1 MCVTLNIKFF
11 IMKKINNKSTHSSQ
25 VAGCSGVSLNDIM
38 IKYSSN
44 FKILILLAV
53 LLFKL
58 ENISLSQEI
67 LKTNYG
73 DKTEFSVLSKNEMND
88 SIIKEKNAD
97 YFISKS
103 LQLPFKNVTEFT
115 TISFKIN
122 SVEIYDEHSIQ
133 IRYSRDGNIWIEWKD
148 LHLDYGHRKDEQSD
162 NFVTTELEYIDK
174 KYKYYQFKLTTK
186 ITSSNEISL
195 HFFSPTVT
203 NLNNEINIRLSEPFN
218 NAQLTCSCTQPSY
231 TNRSNW
237 GCPTG
242 SSSSWTPVNTTV
254 THLIVHHSA
263 GSNSS
268 SNWASTVLSIW
279 NQHTYTNGW
288 GDIGYNWLIDPNGV
302 IYEGRASSG
311 SSDPIAAHMCSNNGN
326 KMGVCLLGDFTSQQ
340 PTYAARQALLKL
352 LAWKSCQ
359 KNIDPLGSGST
370 SSYSGYMNNISGHR
384 DGCSPSYTVCPGNAF
399 YTTLSSIRT
408 DVNTYRNNN
417 CGGGGTVCND
427 NFESNNSTSAAT
439 NVFAQSLGASNP
451 SNYTLQGNIGYA
463 GDQDWFK
470 VNLSAPGTLTI
481 NLSNLPLDWNM
492 ELYGINGLS
501 QYINGST
508 NSGTNNETI
517 TYNYTGSGTTVY
529 IKVYPYNSSNFTT
542 ASCYN
547 LQFVWT
553 PSSVSQCS
561 GPTSI
566 TTSNTTQYTSYVTW
580 NLPSNIGTTYL
591 KYKPTSNSTYQ
602 QVDVTNMNAYM
613 LSGLICGTAYEYYF
627 TVNCNNG
634 STQYSSVYN
643 YSTLACPP
651 SCTAPSNITIS
662 NIAQTSVLVNWTAP
676 VGTTS
681 TYLRYKQ
688 NTASAYSQV
697 DVTGLNT
704 YTLSSLTCNTTYD
717 IYLISNCNSGGSQSS
732 TTMSY
737 TTLACTPSCTAP
749 SNISISNI
757 AQTSVLVNWTA
768 PIGTTNTYLRYR
780 ALSSSTFSQSDVTG
794 LASYTITNLSC
805 GINYEVYLI
814 SNCNS
819 GGSQSSS
826 YISFTTLSCTPI
838 CQQPTNTSEQNIA
851 QTSAM
856 LTWVATNASVYS
868 IWYRKIGT
876 TSWITTTSTT
886 NSTTITGLECN
897 TPYEWICRSDCSV
910 GGTSAFSANKTFTTL
925 LCTPICYGANYLTSS
940 NPTTN
945 TISLAWQIGNNS
957 TKKVMFKKS
966 TEVTYS
972 EQTIPTTTQ
981 TTYTLTGLECDK
993 TYNIYIQSVCGT
1005 QTYVSNIETD
1015 MTSACP
1021 CNTILNTPIITGDN
1035 IKCQNS
1041 VANVSIANP
1050 QTGVIYRWSNG
1061 SSELSTTYNT
1071 AGNISV
1077 VASLACNTTITTTG
1091 YFTIT
1096 NSTINLNAIA
1106 NKYNICPGE
1115 TVTLNATGAAN
1126 YIWNGLLSNSN
1137 GANATTLPLNTGIHQ
1152 FICNGNMGYCLQNDT
1167 VRIVVGQKPSVSVNP
1182 LNLCEGQIGYLTATG
1197 NADLYT
1203 WSNGQIGTSIGVNPT
1218 STTSYTV
1225 TASKNGCDSTITAT
1239 VQVKPYPI
1247 INIAASPNDSI
1258 NAGQTC
1264 TLNATGANSYNWSNG
1279 QNLNLIQVAPSITTM
1294 YTVTGT
1300 TIYGSNFTCA
1310 STKSITIYVR
1320 DISTGLKD
1328 NKLNDEIKIY
1338 PNPASDFINIEL
1350 KRNSNFS
1357 IEIFDELGQI
1367 AWRDEN
1373 KNDVVK
1379 IPTSNFASGIYL
1391 IKIQTENEFGMK
1403 KIIINK

>member
-1 MCVTLNIKFF
+1 
-11 IMKKINNKSTHSSQ
+11 MKKINNKSTHSSQ

-38 IKYSSN
+38 INYSSN

-53 LLFKL
+53 LFFKL

-73 DKTEFSVLSKNEMND
+73 DKTEFSVLSKNETND

-162 NFVTTELEYIDK
+162 SIVTTELEYIDK
-174 KYKYYQFKLTTK
+174 KYKYYQFKLTSK

-203 NLNNEINIRLSEPFN
+203 NLNNEINNRLSEPFN
-218 NAQLTCSCTQPSY
+218 NAQLTCSCSQPSY

-237 GCPTG
+237 SCPTG

-268 SNWASTVLSIW
+268 SNWAATVLSIW

-311 SSDPIAAHMCSNNGN
+311 SSDPIGAHMCSNNAN

-370 SSYSGYMNNISGHR
+370 SSYSGFMSNISGHR
-384 DGCSPSYTVCPGNAF
+384 DGCSPSYTECPGSAF

-439 NVFAQSLGASNP
+439 NVFAQALGASNP

-463 GDQDWFK
+463 GDQDFSK
-470 VNLSAPGTLTI
+470 VNLSAPGTLTT
-481 NLSNLPLDWNM
+481 NLSNLPFDCDL
-492 ELYGINGLS
+492 ELYGPNGLS

-561 GPTSI
+561 GPSNLNINSI
-566 TTSNTTQYTSYVTW
+566 S
-580 NLPSNIGTTYL
+580 
-591 KYKPTSNSTYQ
+591 
-602 QVDVTNMNAYM
+602 
-613 LSGLICGTAYEYYF
+613 
-627 TVNCNNG
+627 
-634 STQYSSVYN
+634 
-643 YSTLACPP
+643 
-651 SCTAPSNITIS
+651 
-662 NIAQTSVLVNWTAP
+662 QTSAQANWIAP
-676 VGTTS
+676 IS
-681 TYLRYKQ
+681 T
-688 NTASAYSQV
+688 
-697 DVTGLNT
+697 
-704 YTLSSLTCNTTYD
+704 
-717 IYLISNCNSGGSQSS
+717 SS
-732 TTMSY
+732 TS
-737 TTLACTPSCTAP
+737 
-749 SNISISNI
+749 
-757 AQTSVLVNWTA
+757 
-768 PIGTTNTYLRYR
+768 LRYR
-780 ALSSSTFSQSDVTG
+780 ALSSGSFIPVDVTG
-794 LASYTITNLSC
+794 LTSYTIPNLSC
-805 GINYEVYLI
+805 GTNYEVYLI

-819 GGSQSSS
+819 GGTQSTPTQSFSTSSCNNCTYTLSSTSANFPYTGGNGSFTINATAGNGCNWSVNSGSTSGCSLTNITSISSGTGPYTITYTVSPNSTNNPLICTFTITGNNGYTQDYVVNIAANTTCDATFSQSTINLPNTSGSGSFTVNTGSGCYWSVYNSGCGFLSFSPTSGTGTTVVNYSYTANPNTTSRTCRITLDQNTRSINLIQASTQPSCSTPTNLQSVPNQTTANVSWINGTGTHYSRIKYKKSS
-826 YISFTTLSCTPI
+826 ELNFLESTLLPSNSTNYQITGLICNASYDWYIHDSCSNGSIIVVPSTLPASFTT
-838 CQQPTNTSEQNIA
+838 
-851 QTSAM
+851 SA
-856 LTWVATNASVYS
+856 
-868 IWYRKIGT
+868 
-876 TSWITTTSTT
+876 
-886 NSTTITGLECN
+886 
-897 TPYEWICRSDCSV
+897 
-910 GGTSAFSANKTFTTL
+910 
-925 LCTPICYGANYLTSS
+925 CTPICYGANYLISS
-940 NPTTN
+940 NPTAN
-945 TISLAWQIGNNS
+945 SISLAWQIGDNS
-957 TKKVMFKKS
+957 TKKVMYKKT
-966 TEVTYS
+966 TETIYS
-972 EQTIPTTTQ
+972 EQNIPSTTQ

-993 TYNIYIQSVCGT
+993 TYNIYIQSMCGT
-1005 QTYVSNIETD
+1005 QTFVSNIVTD
-1015 MTSACP
+1015 MTSGCP

-1035 IKCQNS
+1035 IKCPNS
-1041 VANVSIANP
+1041 AASVSIANP

-1061 SSELSTTYNT
+1061 SSELSTTYT
-1071 AGNISV
+1071 TSGNISLI
-1077 VASLACNTTITTTG
+1077 ASLACNTNISATG
-1091 YFTIT
+1091 YFTIN
-1096 NSTINLNAIA
+1096 NSTINLIATA
-1106 NKYNICPGE
+1106 NKYNICAGE
-1115 TVTLNATGAAN
+1115 TVTLNAIGATN

-1197 NADLYT
+1197 NADTYI
-1203 WSNGQIGTSIGVNPT
+1203 WSNGQIGTTIGVNPT
-1218 STTSYTV
+1218 TNTNYSV
-1225 TASKNGCDSTITAT
+1225 TASKNGCDSTVSTT

-1247 INIAASPNDSI
+1247 INITASPNDSI

-1264 TLNATGANSYNWSNG
+1264 ILSATGANSYNWSNG
-1279 QNLNLIQVAPSITTM
+1279 QNLNLIQVTPSTTTM

-1300 TIYGSNFTCA
+1300 NIYGTNFSCA
-1310 STKSITIYVR
+1310 TTKSITINVS
-1320 DISTGLKD
+1320 DISTGIRD
-1328 NKLNDEIKIY
+1328 NKLNDEVKIY

-1350 KRNSNFS
+1350 KRNSSFS
-1357 IEIFDELGQI
+1357 IDIFDELGQI
-1367 AWRDEN
+1367 VWREEN